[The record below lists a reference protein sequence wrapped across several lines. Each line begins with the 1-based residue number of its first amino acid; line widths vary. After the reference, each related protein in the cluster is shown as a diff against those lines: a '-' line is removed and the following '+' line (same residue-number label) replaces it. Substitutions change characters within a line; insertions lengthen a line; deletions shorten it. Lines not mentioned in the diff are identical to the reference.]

1 MLLLFL
7 AAMIRQAGWY
17 RFALY
22 VSNMRYHIKGIL
34 QISKYYKKSFFP
46 QQGGLTWAFNTQLYL
61 EEYYPD
67 FNPGIWVAMDSIV
80 GGRFVTLFC

>member
-1 MLLLFL
+1 MHIADFKLLQDIF
-7 AAMIRQAGWY
+7 
-17 RFALY
+17 F
-22 VSNMRYHIKGIL
+22 
-34 QISKYYKKSFFP
+34 IS

-80 GGRFVTLFC
+80 GGRFVTLLC

>member
-1 MLLLFL
+1 
-7 AAMIRQAGWY
+7 MISYKR
-17 RFALY
+17 
-22 VSNMRYHIKGIL
+22 HIADFEIF
-34 QISKYYKKSFFP
+34 QEIFFVP

-80 GGRFVTLFC
+80 GGRFVTFFLLTV

>member
-1 MLLLFL
+1 
-7 AAMIRQAGWY
+7 MISYKR
-17 RFALY
+17 
-22 VSNMRYHIKGIL
+22 HIADFEIL
-34 QISKYYKKSFFP
+34 QKKFFVP

-80 GGRFVTLFC
+80 GGRFVTLLC

>member
-1 MLLLFL
+1 MYLIFVSYKLRIADFKVLQEIFFL
-7 AAMIRQAGWY
+7 
-17 RFALY
+17 
-22 VSNMRYHIKGIL
+22 
-34 QISKYYKKSFFP
+34 P